1 MRRWSLDD
9 VLALLWFVG
18 GLVVAGYLL
27 HLAVGPGSL
36 EGSRWPLVG
45 LAVVALIGFT
55 TVAVRHLWAARRARA
70 ERESGPVHGWFPD
83 AGSVRYRD
91 PGPPVPI
98 APEPSGMPFTPGPP
112 PELSPEGRA
121 ELARVVGILDRAG
134 LFRPRTPRPV
144 DLMEAVADAGEPVT
158 SCTALSALWEG
169 GYYHEDFDTDDH
181 LAALAFHDSHTEQVE
196 DTLREHVADLA
207 RLTGADIVVE
217 DLQVGDTRT
226 TVRLTVDGTTL
237 DLAWAS
243 AWKYLST
250 VLHVAVARALPE
262 VGLGWVWSDQGAWLG
277 VPRGGVA
284 ALDAE
289 LGRAGGWTLVADEEP
304 VAAGEVVLP
313 RD

>member
-9 VLALLWFVG
+9 LLALLWGVG
-18 GLVVAGYLL
+18 GLVVAGYFLY
-27 HLAVGPGSL
+27 LAFGPGSL
-36 EGSRWPLVG
+36 DDPWPLVG
-45 LAVVALIGFT
+45 LAAVALIGFT
-55 TVAVRHLWAARRARA
+55 TVAVRHHRAARRAREA
-70 ERESGPVHGWFPD
+70 EESGPVGGYVPGRAPVTSD
-83 AGSVRYRD
+83 VPTPQQQPVR
-91 PGPPVPI
+91 
-98 APEPSGMPFTPGPP
+98 PP

-158 SCTALSALWEG
+158 SYTTLSALWEG

-181 LAALAFHDSHTEQVE
+181 LGALAFHESHVEQLE
-196 DTLREHVADLA
+196 DTLREHVDDLA
-207 RLTGADIVVE
+207 RLTGTEIVVE
-217 DLQVGDTRT
+217 DLRVSDTR
-226 TVRLTVDGTTL
+226 VAMRLTLVGRTTL
-237 DLAWAS
+237 DLGWAS
-243 AWKYLST
+243 HVKYLST

-304 VAAGEVVLP
+304 VAAGEVVVP